1 MILQLTGEQL
11 RLLKAEAKRNYPVEA
26 CALLF
31 GKRDEEKAT
40 VKKVVVAPN
49 RLKST
54 VRFEMDP
61 QLVYAAFEEA
71 DQEGLQFIGL
81 FHSHPAPAVPSS
93 VDLKYMEL
101 WEDAIWLILSST
113 EGKAAAYQL
122 IDGKIHE
129 VTINP
134 RECRKGSIV

>member
-31 GKRDEEKAT
+31 GKRDEERAMVTKI
-40 VKKVVVAPN
+40 VVAPN

-54 VRFEMDP
+54 VRFEMAP

-101 WEDAIWLILSST
+101 WGDAIWLILSST
-113 EGKAAAYQL
+113 EDRAAAFQL
-122 IDGKIHE
+122 IDGKVRE
-129 VTINP
+129 VTINLRP
-134 RECRKGSIV
+134 KNL

>member
-11 RLLKAEAKRNYPVEA
+11 RLLKAEAKRSHPIEA

-31 GKRDEEKAT
+31 GKRGEGRAVVT
-40 VKKVVVAPN
+40 KVVVAPN

-81 FHSHPAPAVPSS
+81 FHSHPAPALPSS

-101 WEDAIWLILSST
+101 WGDAIWLILSST
-113 EGKAAAYQL
+113 EERAAAFQMT
-122 IDGKIHE
+122 DGKIRK
-129 VTINP
+129 VTINLK
-134 RECRKGSIV
+134 E

>member
-11 RLLKAEAKRNYPVEA
+11 RLLRAEAERSHPVEA
-26 CALLF
+26 CGLLF
-31 GKRDEEKAT
+31 GKMDKERAV

-49 RLKST
+49 RLKSA

-81 FHSHPAPAVPSS
+81 FHSHPAPALPSS
-93 VDLKYMEL
+93 VDVKYMEL
-101 WEDAIWLILSST
+101 WGDTIWLILSST
-113 EGKAAAYQL
+113 EDRAAAFQL
-122 IDGKIHE
+122 TDGKIRGL
-129 VTINP
+129 TINLK
-134 RECRKGSIV
+134 E

>member
-11 RLLKAEAKRNYPVEA
+11 HLLRAEAKRSHPIEA

-49 RLKST
+49 RLNSP

-61 QLVYAAFEEA
+61 QLVYSAFEEA

-113 EGKAAAYQL
+113 DDKAAAFQL
-122 IDGKIHE
+122 IDGRIRGA
-129 VTINP
+129 TINLK
-134 RECRKGSIV
+134 E